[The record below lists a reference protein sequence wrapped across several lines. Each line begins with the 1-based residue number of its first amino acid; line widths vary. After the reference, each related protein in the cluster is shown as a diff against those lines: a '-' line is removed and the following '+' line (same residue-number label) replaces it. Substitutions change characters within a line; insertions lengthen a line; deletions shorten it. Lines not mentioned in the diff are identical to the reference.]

1 MRKGLYIGS
10 FDCFH
15 NGHLDVLK
23 QALPFFDEI
32 LVVIGNNP
40 MKKRRF
46 TIGSS
51 EQYIEKCI
59 HECFNKE
66 DARKIKVDST
76 DDLAVTYAKN
86 NWCSHI
92 IRGIRNSFDY
102 AYEKSIF
109 VSSQVVDKDIN
120 YIYFLTNLPHIS
132 STMINELME
141 RDMIDVLLKDFLPC
155 KFNCLMSQEYYD
167 TVIRP
172 SVWGENDDL

>member
-46 TIGSS
+46 TVCSS
-51 EQYIEKCI
+51 EIYIKKCI
-59 HECFNKE
+59 NKCFDKE
-66 DARKIKVDST
+66 DAEKITVDCT
-76 DDLAVTYAKN
+76 NDLAVTYAKN
-86 NWCSHI
+86 NGCSHI

-102 AYEKSIF
+102 AYEKNIF
-109 VSSQVVDKDIN
+109 VSSQTIDKDIN
-120 YIYFLTNLPHIS
+120 YVYFLTNLPHIS
-132 STMINELME
+132 STIINELME
-141 RDMIDVLLKDFLPC
+141 IGMIDVLLKDFLPC
-155 KFNCLMSQEYYD
+155 EFNYCLM
-167 TVIRP
+167 
-172 SVWGENDDL
+172 LL